1 MDRDPTMT
9 RPIPD
14 WERAFLEQHSDLFE
28 TCRRVHPTFGEIM
41 RAGQRPPITFSG
53 IRNEP
58 GITITNGPAPFIST
72 AAWPRAERRA
82 RAAQPRAGSGRWYSI
97 SNVTVDEATINIYDE
112 IGFWGVTAQD
122 FADEVTKLSSRVLN
136 VHINS
141 PGGEVFDGLAIMNT
155 LRQHAAEVRVFVD
168 GLAASAAS
176 FIAVGAAAP
185 GHLSIARNAEMMI
198 HDAMGWAVGN
208 AAEMRELAARL
219 DKVSDNI
226 ADVYA
231 QRAGGDVATWR
242 AAMLAETWYTGA
254 EAVAAGLADKVTGE
268 TEEAEQVT
276 DRWDLSV
283 FAHAGRR
290 NAPAPPVAAGMRG
303 CEDGADE
310 HTATDGDTPTDQPVD
325 DTAPSADDVAQSD
338 DGEPDDDAGH
348 GDAPFLPAWE
358 ESTTSTTTDRA
369 DAWGAALTRWGT

>member
-1 MDRDPTMT
+1 MGRDQPF
-9 RPIPD
+9 R
-14 WERAFLEQHSDLFE
+14 
-28 TCRRVHPTFGEIM
+28 
-41 RAGQRPPITFSG
+41 
-53 IRNEP
+53 
-58 GITITNGPAPFIST
+58 ITNGPAPFIST
-72 AAWPRAERRA
+72 AGWAKAAQRA
-82 RAAQPRAGSGRWYSI
+82 RDAKPTNGGPNGRRWYAINSV
-97 SNVTVDEATINIYDE
+97 SVDEATVNIYDE

-122 FADEVTKLSSRVLN
+122 FADDVTKLTSRVLN

-155 LRQHAAEVRVFVD
+155 LRQHPAEVRVFVD

-185 GHLSIARNAEMMI
+185 GHLNIARNAEMMI

-208 AAEMRELAARL
+208 AAEMRDLADRL

-242 AAMLAETWYTGA
+242 AAMKAETWYTGA
-254 EAVAAGLADKVTGE
+254 EAVAAGLADRVTGE
-268 TEEAEQVT
+268 TDEANTVQ

-290 NAPAPPVAAGMRG
+290 NAPAPVVTAAMRG
-303 CEDGADE
+303 CEDEHDAPAD
-310 HTATDGDTPTDQPVD
+310 DTPTVQPVD
-325 DTAPSADDVAQSD
+325 DETSSTDDVAQSD
-338 DGEPDDDAGH
+338 EET
-348 GDAPFLPAWE
+348 FLPAWE
-358 ESTTSTTTDRA
+358 EGTTTDRA
-369 DAWGAALTRWGT
+369 DALWGSALTRWGT

>member
-1 MDRDPTMT
+1 MPSQWDPCQLAD
-9 RPIPD
+9 PQGNACGHD
-14 WERAFLEQHSDLFE
+14 GA
-28 TCRRVHPTFGEIM
+28 CAV
-41 RAGQRPPITFSG
+41 
-53 IRNEP
+53 
-58 GITITNGPAPFIST
+58 ITNRLRAEGGSGGNAPFVST

-82 RAAQPRAGSGRWYSI
+82 RAAQPRAGNGRWYSI
-97 SNVTVDEATINIYDE
+97 SNVTVDEATVHIFDE
-112 IGFWGVTAQD
+112 IGFWGITAQD
-122 FADEVTKLSSRVLN
+122 FADEITKVNASVIN

-141 PGGEVFDGLAIMNT
+141 PGGEVYDGLAIMNT
-155 LRQHAAEVRVFVD
+155 LRQHRAEIRVTVD

-208 AAEMRELAARL
+208 AAEMRDLAARL
-219 DKVSDNI
+219 DRVSDNI
-226 ADVYA
+226 ADIYA
-231 QRAGGDVATWR
+231 QRAGGDASTWR
-242 AAMLAETWYTGA
+242 AAMLAETWYTGP

-290 NAPAPPVAAGMRG
+290 NAPAPPVNGMRG
-303 CEDGADE
+303 CEDGAED
-310 HTATDGDTPTDQPVD
+310 DTPTDQPVD
-325 DTAPSADDVAQSD
+325 DDAPSTDDVAQSD
-338 DGEPDDDAGH
+338 EETL
-348 GDAPFLPAWE
+348 LPAWDSQTE
-358 ESTTSTTTDRA
+358 ESTTTDRA